1 MSPVCL
7 SFALVEETRVTSK
20 SAAALLYLG
29 ETNNGGQGDNQTK
42 RIKYDFVNGLT
53 KNGRSFKKSVNEQLT
68 AQCRVARFSLIQD
81 G

>member
-29 ETNNGGQGDNQTK
+29 ETMEVKVT
-42 RIKYDFVNGLT
+42 IKLT
-53 KNGRSFKKSVNEQLT
+53 ELNTIL
-68 AQCRVARFSLIQD
+68 
-81 G
+81 